1 MKMLFF
7 SLSLSCPVGVQHE
20 SRGSDL
26 LLQERQALMQE
37 TRSHGPVLSAR
48 AVRRPEIKA
57 ERLAGHILHMRDL
70 F

>member
-1 MKMLFF
+1 M
-7 SLSLSCPVGVQHE
+7 QHE